1 MSTTEQDFTRRIS
14 GLRSLQEAYAIPVRD
29 LSRQNPTEALH
40 SLRETTS
47 QSRPEYRD
55 YLNEAVDCY
64 ENRCYRGAVLMVW
77 SAVMEH
83 LYQTIEAQVGGVK
96 MVEAANSARFGNAQH
111 YKRIKKRDDLL
122 YLSDSNFFMICEDAG
137 LFNKNARLLLIEKLD
152 LRNRCGHPTKYVVAR
167 EETVIFIESLINNV
181 LNGAMLNWPRSVGS
195 PKPSESS
202 EPT

>member
-40 SLRETTS
+40 SLRETTR
-47 QSRPEYRD
+47 QSRPEYRE

-83 LYQTIEAQVGGVK
+83 LYQTIEAQVGGIK
-96 MVEAANSARFGNAQH
+96 TVEAANSARFGNAH
-111 YKRIKKRDDLL
+111 NYKKIKKRDDLL
-122 YLSDSNFFMICEDAG
+122 YL
-137 LFNKNARLLLIEKLD
+137 
-152 LRNRCGHPTKYVVAR
+152 PTA
-167 EETVIFIESLINNV
+167 TSL
-181 LNGAMLNWPRSVGS
+181 
-195 PKPSESS
+195 
-202 EPT
+202 